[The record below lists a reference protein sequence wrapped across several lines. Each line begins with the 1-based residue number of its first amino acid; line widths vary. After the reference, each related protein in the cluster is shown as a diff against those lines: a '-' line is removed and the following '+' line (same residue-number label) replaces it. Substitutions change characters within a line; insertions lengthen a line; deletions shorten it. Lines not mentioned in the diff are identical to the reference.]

1 MNSNRIIL
9 LIGGFFLYLI
19 IQVLLLKNI
28 VVFGLA
34 FCFLYVLYI
43 LLLPLEMK
51 TIPIMLVAFVLGM
64 GVDLFYDTLGMHTAS
79 LLALAFL
86 RNSWLK
92 LLTPTGGYDENLQ
105 PSMLN
110 MGFGWFTYYSLPLIL
125 LHHFI
130 FFLYQSIRNQ
140 FIPCWRSKS
149 YSKYYF
155 CVCNEYHCTINV
167 LQEKEGYINE

>member
-130 FFLYQSIRNQ
+130 FFYIDQLGTNLFLAGVQKVIASTIFVFVMSIIVQLMFYRRRRG
-140 FIPCWRSKS
+140 I
-149 YSKYYF
+149 
-155 CVCNEYHCTINV
+155 
-167 LQEKEGYINE
+167 